1 MAKINRRYYASVKT
15 DTLSEERN
23 IRSSNYSP
31 TEFIKKNDVEH
42 EEDISDIKIVYF
54 KEGNY
59 IPVYTTVKFSC
70 KISKNLVLKHYI
82 L

>member
-1 MAKINRRYYASVKT
+1 MAKINRRYYASVKPN
-15 DTLSEERN
+15 TLSEERN

-54 KEGNY
+54 
-59 IPVYTTVKFSC
+59 
-70 KISKNLVLKHYI
+70 
-82 L
+82 